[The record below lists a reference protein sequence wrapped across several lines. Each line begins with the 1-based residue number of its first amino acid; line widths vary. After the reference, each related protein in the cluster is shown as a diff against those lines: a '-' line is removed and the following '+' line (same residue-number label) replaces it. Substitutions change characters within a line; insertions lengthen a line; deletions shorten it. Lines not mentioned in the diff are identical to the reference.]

1 MELVRKNIHMDQ
13 IKCKAGTQITL
24 EDDINIT
31 DAKPDV
37 YQLIMEQGEIEIE
50 EMRPVADHVHI
61 RGKLH
66 FEVLYLSDEDV
77 RRPACMQGVLP
88 FEEQVYMEGVT
99 ANDGV
104 TVRKELEDLSVGLIN
119 SRKLSVQA
127 LLNLELFVEEI
138 QDMEAAVEISG
149 EDAVEV
155 RKKTMNPAGLS
166 IQKKDIFR
174 VREELELPGGMPNI
188 FDLLW
193 QSVTFCEPEFRIL
206 DGRLNLKG
214 ELKIFLLYEG
224 EGESRPVQ
232 WYETS
237 VPVNGML
244 ECSGMQED
252 MVGDISCRIGHKELE
267 VKADEDGEDRKISL
281 DIVLDLDMKIYQEQ
295 TTEVV
300 CDVYGVTKEIEAV
313 KGSGKWKEL
322 LLKTTGK
329 TKVSERFK
337 VAAGFPGIAQI
348 CFSKGQVQVGMTE
361 VTEEGIRITGQAVIA
376 SLYTTG
382 DGEMPLGSLKGTIP
396 FSYLLEV
403 PKMERGCGYHVDV
416 AIEQLAASAFSG
428 EEMDV
433 KAVLVFSAIVFL
445 QHEESVI
452 SDIKVSEL
460 NPEKLADLPGIA
472 AYMVKEGDSLWDI
485 GKHYYVP
492 IQQLKEINELSSDE
506 IKPGDKIL
514 IVKGIS

>member
-1 MELVRKNIHMDQ
+1 M
-13 IKCKAGTQITL
+13 
-24 EDDINIT
+24 
-31 DAKPDV
+31 
-37 YQLIMEQGEIEIE
+37 
-50 EMRPVADHVHI
+50 
-61 RGKLH
+61 
-66 FEVLYLSDEDV
+66 
-77 RRPACMQGVLP
+77 
-88 FEEQVYMEGVT
+88 
-99 ANDGV
+99 
-104 TVRKELEDLSVGLIN
+104 
-119 SRKLSVQA
+119 
-127 LLNLELFVEEI
+127 
-138 QDMEAAVEISG
+138 
-149 EDAVEV
+149 
-155 RKKTMNPAGLS
+155 
-166 IQKKDIFR
+166 
-174 VREELELPGGMPNI
+174 
-188 FDLLW
+188 
-193 QSVTFCEPEFRIL
+193 
-206 DGRLNLKG
+206 
-214 ELKIFLLYEG
+214 
-224 EGESRPVQ
+224 
-232 WYETS
+232 
-237 VPVNGML
+237 NGML

-252 MVGDISCRIGHKELE
+252 MVGDISCRIGHKEVE

-416 AIEQLAASAFSG
+416 AIEQLAASGFSG

-433 KAVLVFSAIVFL
+433 KAVLVFSAIVFA

-472 AYMVKEGDSLWDI
+472 AYMVKEGDSLWNI